1 MTFEYK
7 GTSKLSHENNV
18 VEQLGPL
25 IKTNARNQ
33 LYAGSIVIEK
43 VVADVLLSCCAGVAS
58 L

>member
-25 IKTNARNQ
+25 IKTSARNQ

-43 VVADVLLSCCAGVAS
+43 AAADVLLSCCAGVAS